1 MASKF
6 REQIPIYGQHCPSPF
21 IPRHSHHLWS
31 FNSSSTGLPHIPR
44 VYFLALFPLCWS
56 PLILSSHP
64 IPPHLTPTI
73 KQCLPVAPGVTY
85 FRFTTTGKRQETP
98 LRTQGKAMNWVW
110 LSLIGLTWAV
120 YLWANLWRQVL
131 ISSYLGCMPSTA
143 SETDNNPGNAL
154 KRRGAREAEG
164 RGHSAAK
171 MPSLSRPAWV
181 WSHRKTLEHE
191 LYHLTPG
198 GQEQPLTRVPF
209 NRWGDR
215 RQLLF
220 QPRAISQ
227 RTPAVSCY
235 QLTLTAARGWRVG
248 RWKERGRKYQQHP
261 LHLLSDFH
269 YTLPAALLWAL
280 IQLPII
286 WLMLMLAN
294 YLLLF
299 TQTTANWVRLLT
311 VYSLI

>member
-6 REQIPIYGQHCPSPF
+6 REQIPIYGQHCPSLF

-31 FNSSSTGLPHIPR
+31 FNTSSTGLPHIPR

-64 IPPHLTPTI
+64 IPPHPHHQTMPASSS
-73 KQCLPVAPGVTY
+73 P
-85 FRFTTTGKRQETP
+85 TTGKSQETP

-131 ISSYLGCMPSTA
+131 ISSYLGYMPSTE

-154 KRRGAREAEG
+154 KRRGEREAEG
-164 RGHSAAK
+164 RGHSSAK
-171 MPSLSRPAWV
+171 MPSLSRLAWV

-191 LYHLTPG
+191 LYHLTPR
-198 GQEQPLTRVPF
+198 GQEQPLTRVPL

-220 QPRAISQ
+220 QPRAIFQ

-235 QLTLTAARGWRVG
+235 QLT
-248 RWKERGRKYQQHP
+248 QQ
-261 LHLLSDFH
+261 LGGGGLADEKKGGGSTNCIH
-269 YTLPAALLWAL
+269 YTCCL
-280 IQLPII
+280 IFTTLCLQLSSE
-286 WLMLMLAN
+286 L
-294 YLLLF
+294 
-299 TQTTANWVRLLT
+299 
-311 VYSLI
+311 